1 MNFFVVVASGVTK
14 VQETEESN
22 RSFPMQ
28 FKSAFSSLLP
38 RFFKAVSLLTR
49 DFLKPEGTLAHS
61 AQIVET
67 MKTP

>member
-1 MNFFVVVASGVTK
+1 MDEFFVASGVTK

-22 RSFPMQ
+22 RSFPMK
-28 FKSAFSSLLP
+28 FKSAFPSLLP
-38 RFFKAVSLLTR
+38 RFYEAVSLLTR

-61 AQIVET
+61 VQIVET